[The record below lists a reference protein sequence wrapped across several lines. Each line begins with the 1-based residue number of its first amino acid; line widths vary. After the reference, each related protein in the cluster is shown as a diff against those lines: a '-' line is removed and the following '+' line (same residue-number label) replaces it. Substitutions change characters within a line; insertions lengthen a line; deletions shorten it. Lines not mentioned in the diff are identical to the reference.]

1 MGVATFTICL
11 YRGTLDMTNPL
22 GPPGR
27 KYELFC
33 MSFLRAINSI
43 FWLFGLMFVSLVT
56 ANTLVYASPLFAALL
71 GHFCIGGAE
80 KVTRQGAFLLFLSF
94 VGLILVIH
102 PWVTDPEVPD
112 NADKTSSF
120 WQLVGSLSELS
131 VAVWLAL
138 YQILSRRNKDIGFPT
153 VITTFTMYSTMIIA
167 VVLSI
172 LAFCGWSEPFFVP
185 LSGYQRL
192 NLLGYAAFGSTGHI
206 LQLVSYQQGEVVTMA
221 MLGYFEPVLTV
232 FAQLFVLKQPISAL
246 SAIGCGLVVSCG
258 ATEVWLKNRS
268 NAAAQ
273 SAARAFSTLP
283 TDEHAVDTDIELT
296 KGQADLAEL

>member
-1 MGVATFTICL
+1 
-11 YRGTLDMTNPL
+11 
-22 GPPGR
+22 
-27 KYELFC
+27 
-33 MSFLRAINSI
+33 
-43 FWLFGLMFVSLVT
+43 MFVSLVT

-71 GHFCIGGAE
+71 GHFYIGGAE

-112 NADKTSSF
+112 NADKASSF

-185 LSGYQRL
+185 LSGTLQSITL
-192 NLLGYAAFGSTGHI
+192 ST
-206 LQLVSYQQGEVVTMA
+206 QS
-221 MLGYFEPVLTV
+221 LTIIHMSP
-232 FAQLFVLKQPISAL
+232 FL
-246 SAIGCGLVVSCG
+246 
-258 ATEVWLKNRS
+258 
-268 NAAAQ
+268 
-273 SAARAFSTLP
+273 FST
-283 TDEHAVDTDIELT
+283 
-296 KGQADLAEL
+296 